1 LLGRL
6 LALATTLYVARSL
19 GVADFGVFATLSGVA
34 VILAEAGDLGLHV
47 TASRALVV
55 GELPLASMVRAR
67 LVLGGLV
74 LALVAG
80 LLVGWPALASLVLY
94 FALSGWSE
102 FLGVALR
109 ARGAPLSEAAV
120 ILALRAAGLVLV
132 VAAVLAGGGLA
143 RVSWALAASPLP
155 AVALGALLLA
165 RTRVQAPLH
174 GIVSAPGVAAVLR
187 VSFPVAVNGVLALA
201 SLRVEL
207 FALAAWRGSRE
218 AGLFAAAMKVVE
230 VLNMVPAAI
239 TAGAMPAL
247 AREGMRGEGPV
258 RGRTSATVALLAVPA
273 AAGLVLVAPELASRL
288 YGPEF
293 ASASAPLRVL
303 ALSVAVL
310 FMNNVLLHA
319 LLAAGQARWMP
330 VLTGIRVAAAAALA
344 LLLVPR
350 LGEQGAAAGFL
361 AAELLLALLAARA
374 CRAAN
379 FAVPLARPLLRA
391 LAASLPMAGA
401 VALLG
406 GGLVPSVVL
415 GALVYVVTLA
425 VAWRWLPPHL
435 RREGL

>member
-1 LLGRL
+1 
-6 LALATTLYVARSL
+6 VARSL
-19 GVADFGVFATLSGVA
+19 GVAEFGVFATLSGIA
-34 VILAEAGDLGLHV
+34 VILAEAGDLGLQV

-67 LVLGGLV
+67 LVLAGLV

-80 LLVGWPALASLVLY
+80 LLVGWPVLASLVLY
-94 FALSGWSE
+94 FALSGWTE

-109 ARGAPLSEAAV
+109 ARGAALSEAAV

-132 VAAVLAGGGLA
+132 VAAVLAGGGLW

-155 AVALGALLLA
+155 AVALGAALLA
-165 RTRVQAPLH
+165 RTRARTPA
-174 GIVSAPGVAAVLR
+174 GIAVVAGVAAVLR

-218 AGLFAAAMKVVE
+218 AGLFAAAMKIIE

-247 AREGMRGEGPV
+247 AREGLRGEGPV
-258 RGRTSATVALLAVPA
+258 RARTSATVALLAVPA
-273 AAGLVLVAPELASRL
+273 AAGLILVAPELASRL
-288 YGPEF
+288 YGAEF

-303 ALSVAVL
+303 ALSLAVL

-319 LLAAGQARWMP
+319 LLAAGRARWMP
-330 VLTGIRVAAAAALA
+330 VLTGIRVAAAAVLA

-361 AAELLLALLAARA
+361 AAESLLALLASRA
-374 CRAAN
+374 CGAAG
-379 FAVPLARPLLRA
+379 FAVPLAGPLVRA
-391 LAASLPMAGA
+391 LAASLPMVAA

-415 GALVYVVTLA
+415 GALVYAVTLA
-425 VAWRWLPPHL
+425 LAWRLSPRVIHPESLDVH
-435 RREGL
+435 RP

>member
-1 LLGRL
+1 
-6 LALATTLYVARSL
+6 VARSL
-19 GVADFGVFATLSGVA
+19 GVAEFGVFATLSGIA
-34 VILAEAGDLGLHV
+34 VILAEAGDLGLQV

-67 LVLGGLV
+67 LVLAGLV

-80 LLVGWPALASLVLY
+80 LLVGWPVLASLVLY
-94 FALSGWSE
+94 FALSGWTE

-109 ARGAPLSEAAV
+109 ARGAALSEAAV

-132 VAAVLAGGGLA
+132 VAAVLAGGGLW

-155 AVALGALLLA
+155 AVALGAALLA
-165 RTRVQAPLH
+165 RTRARTPA
-174 GIVSAPGVAAVLR
+174 GIAVVPGVAAVLR

-218 AGLFAAAMKVVE
+218 AGLFAAAMKIIE

-247 AREGMRGEGPV
+247 AREGLRGEGPV
-258 RGRTSATVALLAVPA
+258 RARTSATVALLAVPA
-273 AAGLVLVAPELASRL
+273 AAGLILVAPELASRL
-288 YGPEF
+288 YGAEF

-303 ALSVAVL
+303 ALSLAVL

-319 LLAAGQARWMP
+319 LLAAGRARWMP
-330 VLTGIRVAAAAALA
+330 VLTGIRVAAAAVLA

-361 AAELLLALLAARA
+361 AAESLLALLASRA
-374 CRAAN
+374 CGAAG
-379 FAVPLARPLLRA
+379 FAVPLAGPLVRA
-391 LAASLPMAGA
+391 LAASLPMVAA

-415 GALVYVVTLA
+415 GALVYAVTLA
-425 VAWRWLPPHL
+425 LAWRLSPRVIHPESLDVH
-435 RREGL
+435 RP